1 MSQHSSKV
9 AVKSA
14 ADVGVGGEFT
24 ELEREKTVMLEELV
38 TLRCDDIAKV
48 LEVDESLITDLRQRH
63 SSTCCSIYDAWSQ
76 GNQALRQMYSASQR
90 APRLRRFPMDE
101 ETFKQQQQQ
110 QEKVLH
116 QHRRQR
122 LPPIRPSAA
131 QIHRVI
137 QPPPPPSPETPFSVA
152 VDPEEIR
159 VDEAAEKMLT
169 TLADQVVSE
178 SLSAAAD
185 AAQLHLTAVRLVGLT
200 VESAQRRLHRM
211 NSSSSNASASSRAA
225 FDG

>member
-48 LEVDESLITDLRQRH
+48 
-63 SSTCCSIYDAWSQ
+63 
-76 GNQALRQMYSASQR
+76 
-90 APRLRRFPMDE
+90 
-101 ETFKQQQQQ
+101 
-110 QEKVLH
+110 
-116 QHRRQR
+116 
-122 LPPIRPSAA
+122 
-131 QIHRVI
+131 
-137 QPPPPPSPETPFSVA
+137 TPFSVA

-225 FDG
+225 FD